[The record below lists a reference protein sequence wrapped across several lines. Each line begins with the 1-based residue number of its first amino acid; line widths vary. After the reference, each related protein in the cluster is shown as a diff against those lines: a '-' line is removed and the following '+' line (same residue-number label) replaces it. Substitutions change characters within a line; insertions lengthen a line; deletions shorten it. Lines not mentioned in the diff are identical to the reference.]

1 MTKTQ
6 FPKGFLWGASTSAFQ
21 IEGGFDEGGKGPAT
35 TDIGTGNPDIADN
48 KIASDHYHH
57 WKEDVDLMAEM
68 GMKIYR
74 MGFSWSRIMPDA
86 TGRPNK
92 EGLKFL

>member
-57 WKEDVDLMAEM
+57 
-68 GMKIYR
+68 
-74 MGFSWSRIMPDA
+74 
-86 TGRPNK
+86 
-92 EGLKFL
+92 

>member
-68 GMKIYR
+68 GMKI
-74 MGFSWSRIMPDA
+74 
-86 TGRPNK
+86 
-92 EGLKFL
+92 

>member
-35 TDIGTGNPDIADN
+35 TNSRESISVPRRIFMRMKLKYGLSPPLLHFFRTE
-48 KIASDHYHH
+48 KWC
-57 WKEDVDLMAEM
+57 WKLA
-68 GMKIYR
+68 GCC
-74 MGFSWSRIMPDA
+74 WRICPILLLWI
-86 TGRPNK
+86 
-92 EGLKFL
+92 LK